1 MEKIKELRKEE
12 EQKAISQNILE
23 KDNSFH
29 KKNCDEKSTIIL
41 KEDNKEKEKGI
52 KKIKFLS
59 RNQRKEIGKENN
71 FKKRK
76 RNKSQT
82 DKGKGKED

>member
-23 KDNSFH
+23 MDNSFH
-29 KKNCDEKSTIIL
+29 KKNYDEKSTIII
-41 KEDNKEKEKGI
+41 KEENEEEKGI

-71 FKKRK
+71 LKKRK
-76 RNKSQT
+76 RNKSQL